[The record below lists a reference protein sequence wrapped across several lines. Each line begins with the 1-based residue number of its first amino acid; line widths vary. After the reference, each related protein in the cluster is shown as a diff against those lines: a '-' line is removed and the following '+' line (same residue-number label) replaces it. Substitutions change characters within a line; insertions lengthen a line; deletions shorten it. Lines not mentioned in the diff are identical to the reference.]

1 MIRKQSDL
9 LKKIH
14 KSDQDYEE
22 ALPILAFETV
32 KRVTFSDPSDP
43 DSFSLVRWRRCCDS
57 NMSFVR
63 EACVRMFKERPEP
76 DYRGAI
82 YFLAPGC
89 LQLLPEAAIME
100 QLCSMLDDASSV
112 VSVQVRDYLDTLQTF
127 HEKKGRPF
135 PEALS
140 KAIIACDDRREAAA
154 AAQFAATQ
162 LRLTKLISEGTA
174 ELRFGA
180 DGFYVCEDL
189 GQLENRDGSVYVCAD
204 RLEWGVRDPPDHW
217 AELHYRIS
225 HLKRKRDKRLLA
237 WFVSKE
243 DDSEDGDD

>member
-1 MIRKQSDL
+1 
-9 LKKIH
+9 
-14 KSDQDYEE
+14 
-22 ALPILAFETV
+22 
-32 KRVTFSDPSDP
+32 
-43 DSFSLVRWRRCCDS
+43 
-57 NMSFVR
+57 
-63 EACVRMFKERPEP
+63 
-76 DYRGAI
+76 
-82 YFLAPGC
+82 
-89 LQLLPEAAIME
+89 ME

-112 VSVQVRDYLDTLQTF
+112 VSVKVRDYLDTLEAF

-189 GQLENRDGSVYVCAD
+189 GQLECKDGRVYANAD
-204 RLEWGVRDPPDHW
+204 RFEWGTREVYPGTNW
-217 AELHYRIS
+217 TELFYRIS
-225 HLKRKRDKRLLA
+225 YLKRKRDKRLLA
-237 WFVSKE
+237 WFVSEE
-243 DDSEDGDD
+243 DGSEDGED